1 MVDIVLFP
9 EKYVLV
15 NRFVDRITCVVESD
29 ELPGSL
35 GLLDGNID
43 FYVYLRTGLSYA
55 FVAATPENARFEM
68 DRQGI
73 RAFVVVGMIIVAAV
87 DSNSI
92 MEAIEQCLE
101 ITQND
106 EYPLSRFGCLQIN
119 G

>member
-15 NRFVDRITCVVESD
+15 NRFVDRISCVAESD
-29 ELPGSL
+29 ELLGSL
-35 GLLDGNID
+35 GLTDGNID

-68 DRQGI
+68 DSQDI
-73 RAFVVVGMIIVAAV
+73 RAFVVVGMIIVAAA
-87 DSNSI
+87 DADSI

-106 EYPLSRFGCLQIN
+106 EYPLGRFGCLQIN